1 MALQE
6 IHLSEESCAND
17 SYSSINKLIVF
28 DWDDTLFP
36 RTKILQMCNSDQQKV
51 ANISRCRISD
61 VDYTRLN
68 ELSCSIHLVLSTFI
82 GKYGARNIRIV
93 SASEKGWIKQSLS
106 IVSNIGRFA
115 DVYNLLFDVKDN
127 IEMIHPLKRNLPFA
141 SQKQVFVW
149 KYQVFRTLLRDSPLN
164 NECSSTVNTLVS
176 FGDSSHEYK
185 AAKHAA
191 SQFDN
196 VLVHRVQ
203 LVRKPSLTDMIDQ
216 MTFLLNF
223 MMMSDVNQTSDI
235 SIDCGTEE

>member
-1 MALQE
+1 MASQ
-6 IHLSEESCAND
+6 D
-17 SYSSINKLIVF
+17 SSSSINKLIVF
-28 DWDDTLFP
+28 GWDDTLFP
-36 RTKILQMCNSDQQKV
+36 TTKLYDQLNGVDVSVSDDDLTQ
-51 ANISRCRISD
+51 
-61 VDYTRLN
+61 LN
-68 ELSCSIHLVLSTFI
+68 ELSCSLYIVLSTFI
-82 GKYGARNIRIV
+82 AKYGARNIRIV
-93 SASEKGWIKQSLS
+93 TASEKGWIKQSLS
-106 IVSNIGRFA
+106 IVRNIGRFA
-115 DVYNLLFDVKDN
+115 DVSNLLFVKDK